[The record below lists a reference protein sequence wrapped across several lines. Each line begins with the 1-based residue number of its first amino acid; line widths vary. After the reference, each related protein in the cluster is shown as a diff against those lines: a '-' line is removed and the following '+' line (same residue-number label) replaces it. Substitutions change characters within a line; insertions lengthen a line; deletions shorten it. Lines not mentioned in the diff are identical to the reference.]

1 MHLNIVVK
9 TANKDLNFKC
19 YTRTIQ
25 NRGQQIEIRIMYTHI
40 LLNIR
45 FIWNMLKPLNQMYY
59 FFNLA
64 SLLSS

>member
-1 MHLNIVVK
+1 MHFNIVVK
-9 TANKDLNFKC
+9 AANKDLNFKC

-25 NRGQQIEIRIMYTHI
+25 NRGQQTNIHSHDT

-45 FIWNMLKPLNQMYY
+45 YIWNMLKPLNQIYN

>member
-9 TANKDLNFKC
+9 AANKDLNFKC

-25 NRGQQIEIRIMYTHI
+25 NRSQQTEIRIMYTHI

-45 FIWNMLKPLNQMYY
+45 LIWNMLKPLNQMYY
-59 FFNLA
+59 FLT
-64 SLLSS
+64 